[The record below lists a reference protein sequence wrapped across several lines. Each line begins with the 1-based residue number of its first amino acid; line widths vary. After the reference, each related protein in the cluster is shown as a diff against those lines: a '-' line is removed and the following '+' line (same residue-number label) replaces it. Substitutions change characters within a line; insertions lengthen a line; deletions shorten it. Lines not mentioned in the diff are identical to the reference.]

1 MHSIPRFF
9 IPARLLVLLAA
20 APFPAAACAQP
31 ASRVEYRVRPDL
43 EAEQFDVS
51 ASFVPI
57 GTEPVIFHFPIWAPG
72 AYDLVNFGGYVRN
85 FTARF
90 ADGRAAAVSR
100 ADTGTFRIDAHGEPV
115 TISYHIHDIETPA
128 RSVWFCTSDIEKGY
142 VFAQGA
148 AMFGYVEGGKE
159 WPCSVAYSVP
169 KGWDITVAL
178 DSTSV
183 TADVVGGGRVY
194 SYVAGSYDELIDAP
208 MEMGHFQ
215 RADFTVNG
223 VPHVVTVCAA
233 DGRDTVDIV
242 AAGLLTKRIVEVVS
256 GFYGELPYK
265 RYVFQHFIADMREQK
280 FQGAFGALE
289 HAASSTYLSP
299 PMRSADAFAREMAL
313 TIAHEY
319 WHVWSPKR
327 IHVAEL
333 GPFDYQRAPR
343 TTSLWF
349 AEGLTEYYAR
359 ILLRRPRLC
368 TEAEFLSEMQ
378 DDIEGVYGRGQK
390 RSITELSREISFA
403 PLNES
408 SIALYSKGPII
419 GLLLDAA
426 IRAQTANAKGLDDA
440 MRFFNEQY
448 GRTGATFSDD
458 DIIPIMERATG
469 AKLTDFYARYIGGR
483 EPLPIDSLLPLIGF
497 RYDTHVITRT
507 AFGGHVEPEAKGLRV
522 KHVDPDGTAGA
533 TGLQRGDLLV
543 KIVTRNRTLNAVE
556 IPVNDYGDDAL
567 VYFPAK
573 SFVVMRNGA
582 AVTLPYKAVEQEVR
596 VRRLTLDARASAG
609 ALAIRRSIIGR

>member
-9 IPARLLVLLAA
+9 IPARLLVLLTVAA
-20 APFPAAACAQP
+20 FPTAALAQP

-43 EAEQFDVS
+43 TAEQFDVS
-51 ASFVPI
+51 ASFM
-57 GTEPVIFHFPIWAPG
+57 PVGSDPVVFHFPIWAPG
-72 AYDLVNFGGYVRN
+72 AYDLVNFGGYVRD

-90 ADGRAAAVSR
+90 ADGRPAAVSR
-100 ADTGTFRIDAHGEPV
+100 VDTGTYRIDAHGQPV
-115 TISYHIHDIETPA
+115 TIAYRIHDIETPA
-128 RSVWFCTSDIEKGY
+128 NSVWFCTSDIEKGF

-148 AMFGYVEGGKE
+148 AMFGYVEGGKG
-159 WPCSVAYSVP
+159 WPCSVAYAVP
-169 KGWDITVAL
+169 KGWDITVSL
-178 DSTSV
+178 DSVSV
-183 TADVVGGGRVY
+183 AADVAGGGRIY
-194 SYVAGSYDELIDAP
+194 SYGAGSYDELIDAP
-208 MEMGHFQ
+208 VEMGHFQ

-223 VPHVVTVCAA
+223 VPHVVTVCATNGH
-233 DGRDTVDIV
+233 DSVDIV
-242 AAGLLTKRIVEVVS
+242 AAGALTKRIVEVVS

-265 RYVFQHFIADMREQK
+265 RYVFQHFIADMRERK

-289 HAASSTYLSP
+289 HAASSSYLSP
-299 PMRSADAFAREMAL
+299 PMRSTDAFAREMAL

-359 ILLRRPRLC
+359 VLLMRARLC
-368 TEAEFLSEMQ
+368 TETEFLSEMQ
-378 DDIEGVYGRGQK
+378 DDIEMLYGRGQR
-390 RSITELSREISFA
+390 RSIAELSREISFA

-408 SIALYSKGPII
+408 SVALYSKGPII

-448 GRTGATFSDD
+448 GRTGKTFTDE

-469 AKLTDFYARYIGGR
+469 AKLADFYARYIGGR

-497 RYDTHVITRT
+497 RYDTRVITRA

-522 KHVDPDGTAGA
+522 KQVDPDGTARA
-533 TGLQRGDLLV
+533 TGLRPGDLLV
-543 KIVTRNRTLNAVE
+543 KIVTQNRTINAAE

-582 AVTLPYKAVEQEVR
+582 SVTLPYKPAELEVR
-596 VRRLTLDARASAG
+596 IRKLTFDENASA
-609 ALAIRRSIIGR
+609 ATLAIRKSLIGR